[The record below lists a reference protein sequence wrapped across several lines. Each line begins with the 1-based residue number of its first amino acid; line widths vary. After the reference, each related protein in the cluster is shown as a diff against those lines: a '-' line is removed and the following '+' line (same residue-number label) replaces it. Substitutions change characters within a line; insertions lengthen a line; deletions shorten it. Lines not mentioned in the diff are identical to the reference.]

1 MGRTMNAQ
9 VKAFRIE
16 RVVNETTSPTELAAR
31 RHREL
36 MQGLALLNAR
46 LAAGVTAAPAAAPA
60 ASSASEEAAREM
72 IALYKRELAEAK
84 KLKNELDEIQAAI
97 SETKR
102 EIATLHKSGNTGGS
116 MHRVSDELDAVMG
129 GTEEATN
136 LILEAAETIDIN
148 AKNLIA
154 KLTGNDQGMA
164 SDIADAVVQVFEACN
179 FQDLTGQRITK
190 VVNVLRF
197 IDERVQRMTEIW
209 GGISAFED
217 VAPVAAEDREGDKA
231 LLNGP
236 ALPGEDRA
244 SQDMIDALFG

>member
-1 MGRTMNAQ
+1 MGRAMSAQ

-16 RVVNETTSPTELAAR
+16 RVVNEATSPAELAAR
-31 RHREL
+31 RHREI
-36 MQGLALLNAR
+36 MAGLALLNAR
-46 LAAGVTAAPAAAPA
+46 LAAGVTAVPAAAPA
-60 ASSASEEAAREM
+60 STASEDAAREM
-72 IALYKRELAEAK
+72 ITLYKRELAEAK

-136 LILEAAETIDIN
+136 SILQAAEAIDIN

-154 KLTGNDQGMA
+154 KLTGDDQGMA

-217 VAPVAAEDREGDKA
+217 VAPVPEGNRDGDKA

>member
-1 MGRTMNAQ
+1 MSAQ

-16 RVVNETTSPTELAAR
+16 RVATETTSPAELATR

-36 MQGLALLNAR
+36 MAGLALMNAR
-46 LAAGVTAAPAAAPA
+46 LAAGIAAAPVAAAPA
-60 ASSASEEAAREM
+60 SSSAAEEAAREM

-84 KLKNELDEIQAAI
+84 KLKNELDVIQAAI

-102 EIATLHKSGNTGGS
+102 EIATLHKSGNNGGS
-116 MHRVSDELDAVMG
+116 MHRVSDELDAVVG

-136 LILEAAETIDIN
+136 TILQAAEAIDTN
-148 AKNLIA
+148 AKDLIA
-154 KLTGNDQGMA
+154 KLTGDDQGMA
-164 SDIADAVVQVFEACN
+164 SDIAEAVVQIFEACN

-209 GGISAFED
+209 GGMSAFED
-217 VAPVAAEDREGDKA
+217 VAPVADGEREGEKA